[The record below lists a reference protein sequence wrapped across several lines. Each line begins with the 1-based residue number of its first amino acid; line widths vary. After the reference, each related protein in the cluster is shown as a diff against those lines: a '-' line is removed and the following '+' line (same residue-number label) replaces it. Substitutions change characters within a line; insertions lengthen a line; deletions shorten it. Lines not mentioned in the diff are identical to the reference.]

1 MRGPRITSFLQYLLT
16 RRYHGGR
23 GSDAGW
29 TFVAYALGDAKLP
42 DATSWHELRAYLVQC
57 GGGPPMIDAAKI
69 VWGSYS
75 SLVSKQ
81 RGSEMMDAFGRS
93 GVTASRATSSAIKE
107 SRRQACPSSAE

>member
-1 MRGPRITSFLQYLLT
+1 MRGPRVTSFLQYLYT

-29 TFVAYALGDAKLP
+29 AFVAYALGDAKLP
-42 DATSWHELRAYLVQC
+42 DATSWHELRAYLDQC
-57 GGGPPMIDAAKI
+57 GGGPPMIEAAKI

-81 RGSEMMDAFGRS
+81 RRSEMMDAFGRS
-93 GVTASRATSSAIKE
+93 AVAAARAASPAAQE
-107 SRRQACPSSAE
+107 PRRQACPSPAE